1 VNAQFNVTAELDD
14 LVLAAQNE
22 RADALGEIL
31 AQDGEFF
38 SAFMGLLTMTP
49 GSHPKTYRVMHIASQ
64 IASFGALYFKGYYDR
79 PRPTHLCPALLPPIQ
94 VPGHSSF
101 PSGHSTQAHL
111 MSLCM
116 RYLLTQAAV
125 PQPDFDALTKDL
137 AVLADR
143 IARNRELAG
152 LHFANDSKGGVEL
165 ANALFATLTDAS
177 SGVAKFNEAIG
188 EAKSE
193 WPA

>member
-1 VNAQFNVTAELDD
+1 
-14 LVLAAQNE
+14 
-22 RADALGEIL
+22 
-31 AQDGEFF
+31 
-38 SAFMGLLTMTP
+38 
-49 GSHPKTYRVMHIASQ
+49 
-64 IASFGALYFKGYYDR
+64 LYFKGYYDR
-79 PRPTHLCPALLPPIQ
+79 PRPSHLCPALLPPIQ

-116 RYLLTQAAV
+116 RHLLTQAAV

-152 LHFANDSKGGVEL
+152 LHYANDSKGGAEL
-165 ANALFATLTDAS
+165 AKALFATLTDAS
-177 SGVAKFNEAIG
+177 SPIAKFDEAIA